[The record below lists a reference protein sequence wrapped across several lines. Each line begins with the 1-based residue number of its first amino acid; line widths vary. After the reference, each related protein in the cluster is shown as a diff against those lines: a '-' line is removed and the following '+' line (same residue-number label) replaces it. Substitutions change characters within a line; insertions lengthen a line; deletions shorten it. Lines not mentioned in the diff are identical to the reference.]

1 MSIAAS
7 AAGTADWSIQNL
19 LFPFHATGGRFQH
32 YNTTTLQHY
41 NTTILQHCN
50 TTTLQHYNTTTL
62 QHYNTTTLQHYN
74 TATLQH
80 CNTATLQRY
89 CLQGSMVCHR
99 PLRILLHY

>member
-19 LFPFHATGGRFQH
+19 LFPFHATGGRF
-32 YNTTTLQHY
+32 
-41 NTTILQHCN
+41 
-50 TTTLQHYNTTTL
+50 QHYNTTTL